1 MPDPTSDL
9 TQNQTHD
16 QTHGQTQ
23 DATQNHTQDHT
34 QDHPQDHTADERQRF
49 HFSRQGILFI
59 LSAPSG
65 AGKTTLADRLLEQVP
80 HLSESISYTTRPP
93 RTGEIAGQDYHFV
106 TEADFIRLRDA
117 DAFAE
122 WAEVHDA
129 WYGTAHTSLTEA
141 LERGQDV
148 LLNID
153 VLAAQQIKAD
163 YPHAVTIFILPP
175 SWSELENRLCGRG
188 TDAAAAIAKRLKR
201 ARAEASQ
208 LFGYDYYVVNEL
220 LEQAVAELQAI
231 MIAEH
236 ARVAR
241 LPQAETRQTLLGE
254 TVRQEHP

>member
-1 MPDPTSDL
+1 MPASLPDS
-9 TQNQTHD
+9 TQDRTQGQTHNLM
-16 QTHGQTQ
+16 QGQTQ
-23 DATQNHTQDHT
+23 DLAPDSASDAGH
-34 QDHPQDHTADERQRF
+34 RF

-65 AGKTTLADRLLEQVP
+65 AGKTTLADCLLEQVP
-80 HLSESISYTTRPP
+80 HLSKSISYTTRPP
-93 RTGEIAGQDYHFV
+93 RTGEVTGQDYHFV
-106 TEADFIRLRDA
+106 TEADFIRLRHA

-129 WYGTAHTSLTEA
+129 LYGTAHATLTAA
-141 LERGQDV
+141 LERGEDV

-153 VLAAQQIKAD
+153 VQGAQQIKAD

-175 SWSELENRLCGRG
+175 SWPELENRLCGRG
-188 TDAAAAIAKRLKR
+188 TDSAETIAKRLKR

-208 LFGYDYYVVNEL
+208 LFAYDYYVINEL

-231 MIAEH
+231 IIAEH

-241 LPQAETRQTLLGE
+241 LPQAQTRQTLLMEAVGQK
-254 TVRQEHP
+254 RS